1 MSAIKGNSK
10 ESLFKITEDTATK
23 LDNNNIRTVG
33 QLFMTNEN
41 HTIDTARP
49 RNMLQVTNERDN
61 IPLNNLITN
70 IQRMTRQFQNK
81 GTNIQKDGTLAW
93 LLIRNCHKFN
103 KEEKKKE
110 TERIKQRF
118 PVAPSNKQEI

>member
-41 HTIDTARP
+41 HTIDTTRP
-49 RNMLQVTNERDN
+49 RNMLQQDQETCYSS
-61 IPLNNLITN
+61 L
-70 IQRMTRQFQNK
+70 MK
-81 GTNIQKDGTLAW
+81 GTIF
-93 LLIRNCHKFN
+93 H
-103 KEEKKKE
+103 
-110 TERIKQRF
+110 
-118 PVAPSNKQEI
+118 